1 MNGLI
6 VRASTE
12 ADVARCAEIYG
23 HHVLY
28 GTASFE
34 VDPPD
39 LAEMKKRRAAVLD
52 LGLPHLVAE
61 RDGRVLGY
69 AYAGKWRPR
78 PAYKFS
84 VEDSIYIDK
93 DAVGQGV
100 GKALL
105 PVLIEQCTALGKRQM
120 VAVIGDSAQT
130 PSIRLHASCGFEM
143 VGTLKSIGF
152 KFGRWLDSV
161 LMQRPLGRTRRRER
175 QCRHPAEESLTMR
188 LIDYFD
194 RGADLFPQRDCLHDG
209 TRGWTYRRRARARR
223 IASPTDCWRR
233 A

>member
-1 MNGLI
+1 MSRVI

-23 HHVLY
+23 HHVVY

-34 VDPPD
+34 VEPPSIE
-39 LAEMKKRRAAVLD
+39 EMKRRRAAVLD

-61 RDGRVLGY
+61 REGRVAGY
-69 AYAGKWRPR
+69 AYAGNWRPR

-93 DAVGQGV
+93 DAVGQGI

-105 PVLIEQCTALGKRQM
+105 PALIEQCTRLGKRQM

-143 VGTLKSIGF
+143 VGTLRSIGF
-152 KFGRWLDSV
+152 KFNRWLDSV
-161 LMQRPLGRTRRRER
+161 LMQRALGDGDAR
-175 QCRHPAEESLTMR
+175 PP
-188 LIDYFD
+188 
-194 RGADLFPQRDCLHDG
+194 GA
-209 TRGWTYRRRARARR
+209 A
-223 IASPTDCWRR
+223 
-233 A
+233 

>member
-1 MNGLI
+1 MTMTRLI

-39 LAEMKKRRAAVLD
+39 LGEMKRRRAAVLD

-69 AYAGKWRPR
+69 AYAGNWRPR

-84 VEDSIYIDK
+84 VEDSVYIDK

-105 PVLIEQCTALGKRQM
+105 PVLIEQCTGLGKRQM
-120 VAVIGDSAQT
+120 VAVIGDSAHT
-130 PSIRLHASCGFEM
+130 PSIRLHASCGFERI
-143 VGTLKSIGF
+143 GTIKSIGF

-161 LMQRPLGRTRRRER
+161 LMQRPLGSGDTTP
-175 QCRHPAEESLTMR
+175 PAS
-188 LIDYFD
+188 
-194 RGADLFPQRDCLHDG
+194 
-209 TRGWTYRRRARARR
+209 
-223 IASPTDCWRR
+223 S
-233 A
+233 

>member
-1 MNGLI
+1 MSDLI
-6 VRASTE
+6 VRASVE
-12 ADVARCAEIYG
+12 ADVARCVEIYR
-23 HHVLY
+23 HHVLH

-39 LAEMKKRRAAVLD
+39 WAEMARRRAAVLD

-61 RDGRVLGY
+61 SAGRVLGY
-69 AYAGKWRPR
+69 AYAGNWRPR

-105 PVLIEQCTALGKRQM
+105 PVLIERCTAVGKRQM
-120 VAVIGDSAQT
+120 VAVIGDSAQM

-143 VGTLKSIGF
+143 VGTLRSIGF

-161 LMQRPLGRTRRRER
+161 LMQRALG
-175 QCRHPAEESLTMR
+175 
-188 LIDYFD
+188 
-194 RGADLFPQRDCLHDG
+194 DG
-209 TRGWTYRRRARARR
+209 DAKPPVA
-223 IASPTDCWRR
+223 
-233 A
+233 

>member
-1 MNGLI
+1 MSGVI

-34 VDPPD
+34 IDPPD

-61 RDGRVLGY
+61 RHGRVMGY
-69 AYAGKWRPR
+69 AYAGNWRPR
-78 PAYKFS
+78 PAYKYS
-84 VEDSIYIDK
+84 VEDSVYIDHE
-93 DAVGQGV
+93 AVGQGI

-105 PVLIEQCTALGKRQM
+105 PVLIAECTRLGKKQM

-130 PSIRLHASCGFEM
+130 PSIRLHAACGFEM
-143 VGTLKSIGF
+143 VGTLRNIGF
-152 KFGRWLDSV
+152 KFDRWLDSV
-161 LMQRPLGRTRRRER
+161 LMQRALG
-175 QCRHPAEESLTMR
+175 
-188 LIDYFD
+188 
-194 RGADLFPQRDCLHDG
+194 
-209 TRGWTYRRRARARR
+209 
-223 IASPTDCWRR
+223 
-233 A
+233 

>member
-1 MNGLI
+1 MSQLI
-6 VRASTE
+6 VRPSTE
-12 ADVARCAEIYG
+12 ADVTRCAEIYA
-23 HHVLY
+23 HHVLH

-34 VDPPD
+34 IDPPD

-52 LGLPHLVAE
+52 IGLPHVVAE

-69 AYAGKWRPR
+69 AYAGNWRPR

-105 PVLIEQCTALGKRQM
+105 PVLIDQCTRLGRKQM

-130 PSIRLHASCGFEM
+130 PSIRLHESCGFEM
-143 VGTLKSIGF
+143 VGTLKNIGF

-161 LMQRPLGRTRRRER
+161 LMQRALGDE
-175 QCRHPAEESLTMR
+175 
-188 LIDYFD
+188 
-194 RGADLFPQRDCLHDG
+194 
-209 TRGWTYRRRARARR
+209 
-223 IASPTDCWRR
+223 
-233 A
+233 

>member
-1 MNGLI
+1 MSGLV

-12 ADVARCAEIYG
+12 ADVARCAEIYR

-34 VDPPD
+34 LDPPD

-61 RDGRVLGY
+61 REGRILGY
-69 AYAGKWRPR
+69 AYAGNGRPR

-100 GKALL
+100 GRALL
-105 PVLIEQCTALGKRQM
+105 PVLIEQCTALGKKQM
-120 VAVIGDSAQT
+120 VAVIGDSGST
-130 PSIRLHASCGFEM
+130 PSIRLHASCGFRM
-143 VGTLKSIGF
+143 VGTLENIGF

-161 LMQRPLGRTRRRER
+161 LMQRPLGEGGER
-175 QCRHPAEESLTMR
+175 SPA
-188 LIDYFD
+188 
-194 RGADLFPQRDCLHDG
+194 P
-209 TRGWTYRRRARARR
+209 
-223 IASPTDCWRR
+223 
-233 A
+233 

>member
-1 MNGLI
+1 VWGRRQVSKLI
-6 VRASTE
+6 VRASSE
-12 ADVARCAEIYG
+12 ADIAHCAEIYG
-23 HHVLY
+23 HHVLH

-39 LAEMKKRRAAVLD
+39 VAEMKKRRAAVLD

-61 RDGRVLGY
+61 REGRILGY
-69 AYAGKWRPR
+69 AYAGNWRPR

-105 PVLIEQCTALGKRQM
+105 PALIERCTAAGKRQM

-130 PSIRLHASCGFEM
+130 PSIRLHVSCGFEM
-143 VGTLKSIGF
+143 VGTLKNIGF

-161 LMQRPLGRTRRRER
+161 LMQRALGSSDA
-175 QCRHPAEESLTMR
+175 PPPGS
-188 LIDYFD
+188 
-194 RGADLFPQRDCLHDG
+194 G
-209 TRGWTYRRRARARR
+209 
-223 IASPTDCWRR
+223 
-233 A
+233 

>member
-1 MNGLI
+1 MTGFV

-12 ADVARCAEIYG
+12 VDVARCAEIYS
-23 HHVLY
+23 HHVLH

-52 LGLPHLVAE
+52 LGLPHLVAV
-61 RDGRVLGY
+61 RDGKVMGY
-69 AYAGKWRPR
+69 AYASNWRPR

-93 DAVGQGV
+93 DSVGQGV

-105 PVLIEQCTALGKRQM
+105 PVLIEQCTALGKTQM
-120 VAVIGDSAQT
+120 VAVIGDSAST
-130 PSIRLHASCGFEM
+130 PSIRLHAACGFRM
-143 VGTLKSIGF
+143 VGTLENIGF

-161 LMQRPLGRTRRRER
+161 LMQRALG
-175 QCRHPAEESLTMR
+175 P
-188 LIDYFD
+188 
-194 RGADLFPQRDCLHDG
+194 
-209 TRGWTYRRRARARR
+209 
-223 IASPTDCWRR
+223 SPPVAWRPCE
-233 A
+233 

>member
-1 MNGLI
+1 MSRLI

-23 HHVLY
+23 HHVLH

-34 VDPPD
+34 LEAPD
-39 LAEMKKRRAAVLD
+39 ITEMKRRRATVLD

-61 RDGRVLGY
+61 REGRVLGY
-69 AYAGKWRPR
+69 AYAGNWRPR

-84 VEDSIYIDK
+84 VEDSIYIDHE
-93 DAVGQGV
+93 AIGQGV

-105 PVLIEQCTALGKRQM
+105 PVLIERCTALGKKQM

-130 PSIRLHASCGFEM
+130 ASIRLHAACGFEM
-143 VGTLKSIGF
+143 VGTLRNIGF

-161 LMQRPLGRTRRRER
+161 LMQRSLG
-175 QCRHPAEESLTMR
+175 
-188 LIDYFD
+188 
-194 RGADLFPQRDCLHDG
+194 
-209 TRGWTYRRRARARR
+209 
-223 IASPTDCWRR
+223 
-233 A
+233 

>member
-1 MNGLI
+1 MSGLV

-12 ADVARCAEIYG
+12 ADVARCAEIYA
-23 HHVLY
+23 HHVLH

-34 VDPPD
+34 IDPPD
-39 LAEMKKRRAAVLD
+39 LVEMRKRRAAVLD
-52 LGLPHLVAE
+52 IGLPHLVAE

-69 AYAGKWRPR
+69 AYAGNWRPR
-78 PAYKFS
+78 PAYAFS

-130 PSIRLHASCGFEM
+130 PSSPFHAPGGCEM
-143 VGTLKSIGF
+143 VGTLRSIGY

-161 LMQRPLGRTRRRER
+161 LMQRPPG
-175 QCRHPAEESLTMR
+175 PGES
-188 LIDYFD
+188 
-194 RGADLFPQRDCLHDG
+194 AP
-209 TRGWTYRRRARARR
+209 
-223 IASPTDCWRR
+223 
-233 A
+233 

>member
-1 MNGLI
+1 MSKLI
-6 VRASTE
+6 VRASTD
-12 ADVARCAEIYG
+12 ADVARCAEIYS
-23 HHVLY
+23 HHVLH

-39 LAEMKKRRAAVLD
+39 LAEMKKRRAGVLD

-61 RDGRVLGY
+61 RDGQVMGY
-69 AYAGKWRPR
+69 AYAGNWRPR

-93 DAVGQGV
+93 DAIGQGV
-100 GKALL
+100 GRALL
-105 PVLIEQCTALGKRQM
+105 PVLIAECTKRGKRQM

-143 VGTLKSIGF
+143 TGTLKSIGF

-161 LMQRPLGRTRRRER
+161 LMQRPLGAGD
-175 QCRHPAEESLTMR
+175 AEPP
-188 LIDYFD
+188 I
-194 RGADLFPQRDCLHDG
+194 
-209 TRGWTYRRRARARR
+209 
-223 IASPTDCWRR
+223 
-233 A
+233 

>member
-1 MNGLI
+1 MSQVI

-12 ADVARCAEIYG
+12 ADVARCAEIYA
-23 HHVLY
+23 HHVLH

-34 VDPPD
+34 VVPPD
-39 LAEMKKRRAAVLD
+39 LAEMARRRAAVLE

-61 RDGRVLGY
+61 REGRVTGY
-69 AYAGKWRPR
+69 AYAGNWRPR

-105 PVLIEQCTALGKRQM
+105 PALIDACTRIGKRQM

-143 VGTLKSIGF
+143 TGTLRNIGF

-161 LMQRPLGRTRRRER
+161 LMQRALGVGDTTP
-175 QCRHPAEESLTMR
+175 PAER
-188 LIDYFD
+188 
-194 RGADLFPQRDCLHDG
+194 
-209 TRGWTYRRRARARR
+209 
-223 IASPTDCWRR
+223 
-233 A
+233 

>member
-1 MNGLI
+1 
-6 VRASTE
+6 
-12 ADVARCAEIYG
+12 
-23 HHVLY
+23 VLH

-34 VDPPD
+34 VDPPG

-61 RDGRVLGY
+61 RAGRVLGY
-69 AYAGKWRPR
+69 AYAGNWRPR

-84 VEDSIYIDK
+84 VEDSIYIAH

-105 PVLIEQCTALGKRQM
+105 PVLIEHCTAAGKRQM

-143 VGTLKSIGF
+143 TGTLKSIGF

-161 LMQRPLGRTRRRER
+161 LMQRPLGVGDTTP
-175 QCRHPAEESLTMR
+175 PA
-188 LIDYFD
+188 
-194 RGADLFPQRDCLHDG
+194 
-209 TRGWTYRRRARARR
+209 
-223 IASPTDCWRR
+223 
-233 A
+233 

>member
-1 MNGLI
+1 MSQVI

-12 ADVARCAEIYG
+12 ADVARCAEIYA
-23 HHVLY
+23 HHVLH

-39 LAEMKKRRAAVLD
+39 LAEMKNRRAAVLD
-52 LGLPHLVAE
+52 IGLPHLVAE
-61 RDGRVLGY
+61 REGRIMGY
-69 AYAGKWRPR
+69 AYASKWRPR
-78 PAYKFS
+78 PAYAFS

-130 PSIRLHASCGFEM
+130 ASIKLHASCGFEM
-143 VGTLKSIGF
+143 VGTLKNIGF

-161 LMQRPLGRTRRRER
+161 LMQRELGKGSVEPPTPRE
-175 QCRHPAEESLTMR
+175 
-188 LIDYFD
+188 
-194 RGADLFPQRDCLHDG
+194 
-209 TRGWTYRRRARARR
+209 
-223 IASPTDCWRR
+223 ASDKSC

>member
-1 MNGLI
+1 M
-6 VRASTE
+6 R
-12 ADVARCAEIYG
+12 
-23 HHVLY
+23 HHVLH

-61 RDGRVLGY
+61 RDGRVMGY
-69 AYAGKWRPR
+69 AYAGNWRPR

-105 PVLIEQCTALGKRQM
+105 PVLIEQCTARGQ
-120 VAVIGDSAQT
+120 APDGGGDRRFGADALD
-130 PSIRLHASCGFEM
+130 PAPCLLRLRD
-143 VGTLKSIGF
+143 
-152 KFGRWLDSV
+152 GRDAEEYRLQV
-161 LMQRPLGRTRRRER
+161 RPLAR
-175 QCRHPAEESLTMR
+175 QR
-188 LIDYFD
+188 
-194 RGADLFPQRDCLHDG
+194 ADAAALGSSDAPPPG
-209 TRGWTYRRRARARR
+209 SG
-223 IASPTDCWRR
+223 
-233 A
+233 

>member
-1 MNGLI
+1 MSKLI

-12 ADVARCAEIYG
+12 ADVVRCAEIYA
-23 HHVLY
+23 HHVLH

-39 LAEMKKRRAAVLD
+39 LAEMKRRRGAVLD
-52 LGLPHLVAE
+52 VGLPHLVAE
-61 RDGRVLGY
+61 REGRVMGY
-69 AYAGKWRPR
+69 AYAGTWRPR

-105 PVLIEQCTALGKRQM
+105 PALIEQCTALGKRQM
-120 VAVIGDSAQT
+120 VAVIGDSAQA

-143 VGTLKSIGF
+143 VGTLRNIGF

-161 LMQRPLGRTRRRER
+161 LMQRELGVG
-175 QCRHPAEESLTMR
+175 STM
-188 LIDYFD
+188 
-194 RGADLFPQRDCLHDG
+194 PP
-209 TRGWTYRRRARARR
+209 
-223 IASPTDCWRR
+223 S
-233 A
+233 